1 MVHPWAILHSP
12 VRRQEWWR
20 KITYFSPQILQTY
33 RVEMPIFL
41 IPSYT
46 HQLCSVMIKLLSYSI
61 FFLCQTANSPW
72 WSYWVTNKQ
81 DRAPQGL
88 QTKKIISWFISC
100 QKPLHFL
107 PNHLGFHS
115 NKIEMFIYSS
125 LKDGHFDRLLY
136 GLHALFSTD
145 FVTDSAASYTTSYTG
160 IRQNFFSCKNTL
172 IVSHRKWYKEGQD
185 FVSKRTQLFLIKNPY
200 NTLPWN

>member
-46 HQLCSVMIKLLSYSI
+46 HQFCSVMIKLFSYSI
-61 FFLCQTANSPW
+61 FFVRQLILHGEVTGSPINRTEHHRDYRQRR
-72 WSYWVTNKQ
+72 SYHDSSVAKSHCISYLIIW
-81 DRAPQGL
+81 ASI
-88 QTKKIISWFISC
+88 QTKLKCLFI
-100 QKPLHFL
+100 
-107 PNHLGFHS
+107 
-115 NKIEMFIYSS
+115 
-125 LKDGHFDRLLY
+125 RLWGMDILILY
-136 GLHALFSTD
+136 GLHALSSTD